1 MRYTY
6 VVLTFLLGLTACSS
20 ATKKEKADTTTSDTL
35 KSKTEIT
42 DSAKVKER
50 KDTTTK
56 DGTKTTDSTAVK
68 RDHLVKPLGQSG
80 KRGG

>member
-6 VVLTFLLGLTACSS
+6 IALTFLLALTACSS
-20 ATKKEKADTTTSDTL
+20 ATKKENADTTSDTL

-42 DSAKVKER
+42 DSAKVQER

-56 DGTKTTDSTAVK
+56 DGTKTADSTVVK
-68 RDHLVKPLGQSG
+68 RDSVIKPLGKSG
-80 KRGG
+80 KKGG